1 MNLTNKVYDILVII
15 CEGVLPGLATLFI
28 ALAKIWSVP
37 VLDLVAAT
45 CTAVAAFMAFVLKK
59 SRDRYQE
66 RQKEREAFMETL
78 KEEGVQ

>member
-28 ALAKIWSVP
+28 ALAKIWSLP

-45 CTAVAAFMAFVLKK
+45 CTAVAAFMAFVLNK
-59 SRDRYQE
+59 SRERYQE

-78 KEEGVQ
+78 KDTEE

>member
-1 MNLTNKVYDILVII
+1 MTLSNKVYDILVII

-28 ALAKIWSVP
+28 ALGEIWSIP
-37 VLDLVAAT
+37 VLNLVAAT

-66 RQKEREAFMETL
+66 RQAERKAFNDSL
-78 KEEGVQ
+78 NG